1 MYGNEVVVYV
11 DPDLEDL
18 IPTFLENRYR
28 DVEEINRL
36 LEQESLEEIK
46 RLGHGMK
53 GAGGGYGFEEIT
65 EIGREMEEAAK
76 NKDKVE
82 VAKLNMR
89 LAEYLSV
96 VKVVIR
102 NDN

>member
-36 LEQESLEEIK
+36 L
-46 RLGHGMK
+46 
-53 GAGGGYGFEEIT
+53 
-65 EIGREMEEAAK
+65 
-76 NKDKVE
+76 
-82 VAKLNMR
+82 
-89 LAEYLSV
+89 
-96 VKVVIR
+96 
-102 NDN
+102 